1 MKKEMIKF
9 VSENFEVIKNNFY
22 KSELNILE
30 EILETEGDQN
40 EFDFLVEFLNNQM
53 NVSTTEELI
62 DAINERS
69 LGVDYDDE
77 DDVNQLFDMIKAIKE
92 ATN

>member
-9 VSENFEVIKNNFY
+9 VSENFKVIKNNFY

-40 EFDFLVEFLNNQM
+40 EFDFLVE
-53 NVSTTEELI
+53 
-62 DAINERS
+62 
-69 LGVDYDDE
+69 
-77 DDVNQLFDMIKAIKE
+77 LFFSHNHFYTI
-92 ATN
+92 TSHWL

>member
-62 DAINERS
+62 DLINERS

-77 DDVNQLFDMIKAIKE
+77 DDANQLFDMIKVLKE
-92 ATN
+92 AAN